1 MEIAFIILFVTAFI
15 WLFIV
20 AFIKRN
26 KFRATFQETDV
37 QELTTPIF
45 LKKGYKIWE
54 GNLTTGEVTEAQIV
68 PNEKGVPK
76 GLTTIAVKKHCMYV
90 VAMNKLNA
98 ERKVIAK
105 LEKKLGLK

>member
-1 MEIAFIILFVTAFI
+1 MEIAFIILFVIAFI
-15 WLFIV
+15 WLFIA

-26 KFRATFQETDV
+26 KFRAKFEDTDV

-54 GNLTTGEVTEAQIV
+54 GDLTTGEVKEAQTV
-68 PNEKGVPK
+68 PNEQGVPRE
-76 GLTTIAVKKHCMYV
+76 LTTIAVKKNCMYV
-90 VAMNKLNA
+90 VAMNKTNA

-105 LEKKLGLK
+105 LEKRLGLK